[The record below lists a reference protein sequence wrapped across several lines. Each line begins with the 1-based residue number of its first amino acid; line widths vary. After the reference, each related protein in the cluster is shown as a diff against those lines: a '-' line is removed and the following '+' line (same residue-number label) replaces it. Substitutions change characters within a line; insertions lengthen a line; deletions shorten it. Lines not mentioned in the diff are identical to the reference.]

1 MDWRRPAADR
11 RTLNIFVSVLAQS
24 PPSHKQGNPALTV
37 IAVGVVIALLY
48 LGRVLLITLVIALI
62 LAFILDPAVRLF
74 MRMRLPRPLASF
86 VVCSA
91 ALLLIYL
98 LGLGLYTEA
107 SALLD
112 DLPAYSQRISQ
123 IVDDAAAKV
132 DQVEKSTIQ
141 LMVPKRY
148 RETSQ
153 PEPAAA
159 NSKSR
164 KTTRRGT
171 EGETVPPPIQEVR
184 IRPEPTPLLTYVYNY
199 VSSFYNV
206 LLMASFV
213 PFLVYFMLSWRDH
226 LRRSFLYLFSASD
239 RQVAGRSWEGV
250 AEMARAYV
258 LGNFILGVLIGIA
271 SAIFFVMM
279 RLPYALL
286 IGPMSGFLSL
296 VPYVGVPLAVIPPV
310 LAALGVYTQP
320 TMYIVIALV
329 VTIFHLLALNLLY
342 PKMVGSRV
350 HLNPLAVT
358 IALMFWGTLWGGIGL
373 LLGIPITAGIK
384 AVCDNVGN
392 WKAYGKLLGD

>member
-1 MDWRRPAADR
+1 M
-11 RTLNIFVSVLAQS
+11 SVLAQS
-24 PPSHKQGNPALTV
+24 PPSHKQGNPALTL

-48 LGRVLLITLVIALI
+48 LGRVLLITLVIAVI

-74 MRMRLPRPLASF
+74 MRMRMPRALASF

-148 RETSQ
+148 RETQ
-153 PEPAAA
+153 PEPTPA

-164 KTTRRGT
+164 RNARRGT
-171 EGETVPPPIQEVR
+171 EGETEPPAIQEVR
-184 IRPEPTPLLTYVYNY
+184 IRPEPTPLITYAYNY

-226 LRRSFLYLFSASD
+226 LRRSFLYLFNASD

-286 IGPMSGFLSL
+286 IGPISGFLSL

-310 LAALGVYTQP
+310 MAALGVYTQP

-329 VTIFHLLALNLLY
+329 VTMFHLLALNLLY
-342 PKMVGSRV
+342 PKIVGSRV